1 MSRVCALLCL
11 LLVLPLATVPPVAT
25 AANLPPTLRADADA
39 LIQEVANTPTNA
51 GNRTER
57 ADRLWTWANAVAL
70 GGVKLPVHLTQIITY
85 ATNDKSAT
93 SAVDLQLDQAVA
105 ELAILDKT
113 PDMLGTV
120 SITPGPFVAR
130 SHAQIT
136 QQVTVGSRAIP
147 PGGGLLIGR
156 HFMSNF
162 GEWQITEPRA
172 DNYLT
177 ITSSNPTVNFVAHR
191 VQFPGMHG
199 GFRGTAERIVFRV
212 ASGTLAPGDV
222 VTITYGDQSQ
232 GSKGLLMPP
241 TANEEM
247 VLPLYLSFEQQGAFL
262 GLPLQTVVI
271 SGGSLAGVAAF
282 APSVVGVDEPFTIS
296 VRGEDGRANR
306 ANGKMPGWKV
316 FANDTPL
323 TEIPAGNDAITV
335 VDNLRL
341 LSPGAWQIRVE
352 SLDGSIK
359 GRGNPILVETA
370 PTQRIYWGD
379 THGHSGFAEGLGSAE
394 GFMRYARDDARLD
407 YVTHSEHDVFM
418 DDSEWEVLRQL
429 VGKYSEEKKFIPF
442 LGYEWTVDNRF
453 GGHHNL
459 LFRTPVDR
467 QRFDGRRFPTLPRL
481 HAAIRASTPLRDI
494 LAIPHAHNAGDW
506 RLADPEITKLVEI
519 MSMHGNF
526 EWFGRMY
533 LDQGHQVGFTAASD
547 NHLSQPGYNA
557 AAGGSQSQRGGLG
570 AVFAPDKTTDA
581 IFDALRGLRT
591 YATTG
596 ERIILQFGVNG
607 SPMGT
612 RTPMNKT
619 RKLSGRVIGT
629 APLESV
635 SILKNDQLLWTQSY
649 AGSDFRR
656 GEPTQLAISFN
667 SSAEPVNPRDN
678 PRGYRPW
685 VGTLEVT
692 GATVVAGHVAANAS
706 TSLSAIKPEADG
718 KWTFRTASRG
728 AASTLVITLDE
739 VKAGATMTLN
749 IEGGVEFGGAPPIYR
764 QHQKLDPATLQVRL
778 TDLKGGA
785 QVARIPAPDY
795 QDEISVRR
803 VASSG
808 TFEASFDVEDS
819 GTVEGDYYYVR
830 VIQSNDALA
839 WSSPVWVGGR
849 APQ

>member
-1 MSRVCALLCL
+1 MSRVCALFFL
-11 LLVLPLATVPPVAT
+11 LLALPAVK
-25 AANLPPTLRADADA
+25 AANLTPTLRADADA
-39 LIQEVANTPTNA
+39 LIQEVTVAPTNA
-51 GNRTER
+51 TNRTER
-57 ADRLWTWANAVAL
+57 TDRLWTWANAVAME
-70 GGVKLPVHLTQIITY
+70 GVELPVHLTQIITY
-85 ATNDKSAT
+85 ATNDRAQSGAF
-93 SAVDLQLDQAVA
+93 DQQLDNAIT

-113 PDMLGTV
+113 PEMLGTV
-120 SITPGPFVAR
+120 SITPGPFTAR
-130 SHAQIT
+130 SHAQIA
-136 QQVTVGSRAIP
+136 QQITVGSRTIP
-147 PGGGLLIGR
+147 PGGGFLIGR
-156 HFMSNF
+156 HFMSDF
-162 GEWQITEPRA
+162 GEWQITEA
-172 DNYLT
+172 GSDNYLT
-177 ITSSNPTVNFVAHR
+177 IASSNPTVNFVADR

-199 GFRGTAERIVFRV
+199 GFRGTAERITFRV
-212 ASGTLAPGDV
+212 ASGSLITGDV

-232 GSKGLLMPP
+232 GGKGLLMPSI
-241 TANEEM
+241 TNDQ
-247 VLPLYLSFEQQGAFL
+247 VQLPLYLSFEQQGPFI
-262 GLPLQTVVI
+262 GLPVQTVVI

-282 APSVVGVDEPFTIS
+282 APSVVGVDEAFSIS
-296 VRGEDGRANR
+296 VRGEDSRANR
-306 ANGKMPGWKV
+306 ATGKMPGWKV
-316 FANDTPL
+316 FANETPL
-323 TEIPAGNDAITV
+323 TEIVAGNDAITV

-341 LSPGAWQIRVE
+341 LTPGAWFIRVE

-359 GRGNPILVETA
+359 GRGNPILVETS
-370 PTQRIYWGD
+370 PMRRIFWGD
-379 THGHSGFAEGLGSAE
+379 THGHSGFAEGMGSAE

-429 VGKYSEEKKFIPF
+429 VSKYTEEKQFIPF

-453 GGHHNL
+453 GGHHNI
-459 LFRTPVDR
+459 LFRTPADR

-547 NHLSQPGYNA
+547 NHLSQPGYGA
-557 AAGGSQSQRGGLG
+557 PVGGSLSQRGGLG
-570 AVFAPDKTTDA
+570 AVLAADKTTDA
-581 IFDALRGLRT
+581 IFDGLRSLRT

-596 ERIILQFGVNG
+596 ERIILEFGVND

-612 RTPMNKT
+612 RTPMNKN
-619 RKLSGRVIGT
+619 RKLKGRVIGT

-635 SILKNDQLLWTQSY
+635 SILKNDQLLWSQSY
-649 AGSDFRR
+649 AGTDFRR
-656 GEPTQLAISFN
+656 GEPTRVAISFT
-667 SSAEPVNPRDN
+667 SSAEPINQRDN

-692 GATVVAGHVAANAS
+692 GATIVEGHVAANAS
-706 TSLSAIKPEADG
+706 TSLSAIKPGSDG
-718 KWTFRTASRG
+718 KWAFKTASRG
-728 AASTLVITLDE
+728 AASTLLVTLDE
-739 VKAGATMTLN
+739 VKAGATLTLN

-764 QHQKLDPATLQVRL
+764 QHQRLDPATLQVSL
-778 TDLKGGA
+778 TDLKSGA

-795 QDEISVRR
+795 QDEISVHRL
-803 VASSG
+803 ASSG
-808 TFEASFDVEDS
+808 TLEANFEVEDT
-819 GTVEGDYYYVR
+819 GTGEGDYYYVR
-830 VIQSNDALA
+830 VIQSNDAMA

>member
-1 MSRVCALLCL
+1 MSRVCALLC
-11 LLVLPLATVPPVAT
+11 VLYLMPLAN
-25 AANLPPTLRADADA
+25 AANLTPTLRADADA
-39 LIQEVANTPTNA
+39 LIQEVSLAPTNA
-51 GNRTER
+51 ANRADR
-57 ADRLWTWANAVAL
+57 ADRLWTWANAVAVE
-70 GGVKLPVHLTQIITY
+70 GVELPVHLTQIITY
-85 ATNDKSAT
+85 ATNDKAEASAW
-93 SAVDLQLDQAVA
+93 DQQLDQAIA
-105 ELAILDKT
+105 ELTILDKT
-113 PDMLGTV
+113 PEMLGTV
-120 SITPGPFVAR
+120 SITPGPFMAR

-136 QQVTVGSRAIP
+136 QQITVGSRAIP
-147 PGGGLLIGR
+147 PGGGFLIAR
-156 HFMSNF
+156 HFMSDF
-162 GEWQITEPRA
+162 GEWQITEPRG

-177 ITSSNPTVNFVAHR
+177 IASSNPTVNFVADR

-212 ASGTLAPGDV
+212 ASGALTTGDV

-232 GSKGLLMPP
+232 GSKGLLMPSI
-241 TANEEM
+241 ANDKM
-247 VLPLYLSFEQQGAFL
+247 LLPLYISFEQQGAFV
-262 GLPLQTVVI
+262 GLPMQTVVI
-271 SGGSLAGVAAF
+271 SGGSLVGVAVF
-282 APSVVGVDEPFTIS
+282 APSVVGVDEAFSIS
-296 VRGEDGRANR
+296 VRAEDARANR
-306 ANGKMPGWKV
+306 ATGKMPGWKV
-316 FANDTPL
+316 FANETPL
-323 TEIPAGNDAITV
+323 TEIAAGSDAITV

-341 LSPGAWQIRVE
+341 LAPGAWQIRVE

-359 GRGNPILVETA
+359 GRGNPILVETS

-379 THGHSGFAEGLGSAE
+379 THGHSGFAEGLGSAD

-418 DDSEWEVLRQL
+418 DDSEWQVLRQL
-429 VGKYSEEKKFIPF
+429 VSKYSEEKKFIPF

-453 GGHHNL
+453 GGHHNI
-459 LFRTPVDR
+459 LFRTPTDR

-481 HAAIRASTPLRDI
+481 HTAIRASTPLRDI

-547 NHLSQPGYNA
+547 NHLSQPGYGA
-557 AAGGSQSQRGGLG
+557 PVGGSQSQRGGLG
-570 AVFAPDKTTDA
+570 AVFATDKRTDA
-581 IFDALRGLRT
+581 IFDGLRGLRT

-612 RTPMNKT
+612 RAPMNKN
-619 RKLSGRVIGT
+619 RKLKGRVIGT

-635 SILKNDQLLWTQSY
+635 SILKNDQLLWSQSY
-649 AGSDFRR
+649 AGTDFRR
-656 GEPTQLAISFN
+656 GEPTQLAISFS
-667 SSAEPVNPRDN
+667 SSAEPINQRDN

-685 VGTLEVT
+685 VGTAEVT
-692 GATVVAGHVAANAS
+692 GATIVEGHVAANGS
-706 TSLSAIKPEADG
+706 TSLSAIKPGADG
-718 KWTFRTASRG
+718 KYMFRTASRG
-728 AASTLVITLDE
+728 AASTLLLTLAE
-739 VKAGATMTLN
+739 VKAGATLTLN

-764 QHQKLDPATLQVRL
+764 QHQQLDPATLQVRL
-778 TDLKGGA
+778 TDLKSGA

-803 VASSG
+803 LASSG
-808 TFEASFDVEDS
+808 TLEANFEVEDA
-819 GTVEGDYYYVR
+819 GTLEGDYYYVR
-830 VIQSNDALA
+830 VIQSNDAMA